1 MLFKIIAIIILIM
14 FYSVYVTKIILQKRK
29 GIQTDQ
35 MAKGNKD
42 KKLLFTETIMKIATY
57 SVVIVEV
64 LSIIFTSNYNS
75 IVYSIIGSLVGI
87 LGVILFVMSVYTMKD
102 SWRAGIAINEKTSIV
117 VNGIYSY
124 SRNPA
129 FLGFDLVYIGIL
141 IMFFNIWL
149 LIFSIF
155 AIMMLHIQI
164 LQEEKYLPN
173 IFGNDYID
181 YKKKVQRYIGRKK

>member
-1 MLFKIIAIIILIM
+1 M
-14 FYSVYVTKIILQKRK
+14 FYSVYITKIILQKRK

-35 MAKGNKD
+35 IAKGNKD
-42 KKLLFTETIMKIATY
+42 RKLLFTETTMKFATY

-64 LSIIFTSNYNS
+64 FSIIFNPNYNS
-75 IVYSIIGSLVGI
+75 IVYSVIGSSVGI
-87 LGVILFVMSVYTMKD
+87 IGVILFVISVYTMKD
-102 SWRAGIAINEKTSIV
+102 SWRAGITVDEKTSIIV
-117 VNGIYSY
+117 DGIYSY

-129 FLGFDLVYIGIL
+129 FLGFYLVYIGIL

-149 LIFSIF
+149 LVFSIF

-181 YKKKVQRYIGRKK
+181 YKKKVQRYIGRK